1 MFPLFH
7 FQLTLISVSAQ
18 KMILYTFPVRT
29 AFIDRDL
36 EMIRPVAEIKSL
48 EFTQS
53 PAKLPFYFILQFF
66 QLLWYLPK
74 TSQYLCFFG
83 GYHSVLPVWFGKV
96 FGKKCTIQAGGTD
109 CINMPEIGYGNF
121 RKKWLRKAT
130 MYSFKNCSLILPVA
144 EALVKQDYSYDPQIN
159 SKQGLLN
166 LIPDLKTPIQVIPNG
181 FDTDFWK
188 DLGKKRKP
196 LSFISVATGTSNPSR
211 AIVKGYDLIEQLA
224 AIHPDWN
231 FTLVGDSAYSST
243 NQNVT
248 VLGKMKS
255 TELLDLYNSH
265 QFYLQLSTSEGF
277 PNALGEAMAS
287 GCIPIGSAVG
297 AIPEIIGDT
306 GVILNKKNSDL
317 FDSAIQDFVKQDL
330 NSFSLKVS
338 QRIHTLFN
346 FEKRKKALLEALN
359 LIN

>member
-1 MFPLFH
+1 
-7 FQLTLISVSAQ
+7 
-18 KMILYTFPVRT
+18 MILYTFPVRT

-36 EMIRPVAEIKSL
+36 EMILPVAEIKPL

-53 PAKLPFYFILQFF
+53 PVKLPFFFILQFI

-96 FGKKCTIQAGGTD
+96 FGKKCTIQAGGAD

-130 MYSFKNCSLILPVA
+130 VYSFKNCSLILPVA

-166 LIPDLKTPIQVIPNG
+166 LIPNLKIPIQVIPNG
-181 FDTDFWK
+181 FNTDFWK
-188 DLGKKRKP
+188 DLKKIRKP

-224 AIHPDWN
+224 ALHPDWI
-231 FTLVGDSAYSST
+231 FTLVGDSSYSSS
-243 NQNVT
+243 NLNVT
-248 VLGKMKS
+248 VLGKMKP

-297 AIPEIIGDT
+297 AIPEIIGDS
-306 GVILNKKNSDL
+306 GVILTKKNL
-317 FDSAIQDFVKQDL
+317 HVLDSAIQEFAEQDL
-330 NSFSLKVS
+330 NSFSQNAS

-346 FEKRKKALLEALN
+346 FEKRKKAILEALE
-359 LIN
+359 LIS

>member
-1 MFPLFH
+1 MNL
-7 FQLTLISVSAQ
+7 
-18 KMILYTFPVRT
+18 ILYTFPVRT

-36 EMIRPVAEIKSL
+36 EMIQPVAEIKPL

-53 PAKLPFYFILQFF
+53 PVKLPFFFFLQFF

-121 RKKWLRKAT
+121 RKKWLRIAT
-130 MYSFKNCSLILPVA
+130 VYSFKNCSLILPVA

-196 LSFISVATGTSNPSR
+196 FSFISVAIGTSNPSR
-211 AIVKGYDLIEQLA
+211 AIVKGYDLIKQLA
-224 AIHPDWN
+224 ALHPEWN
-231 FTLVGDSAYSST
+231 FTLVGDSVYSSS

-248 VLGKMKS
+248 VLGKMKPN
-255 TELLDLYNSH
+255 ELLELYNSH

-277 PNALGEAMAS
+277 PNALGEAMAC

-297 AIPEIIGDT
+297 AIPEIIGDM
-306 GVILNKKNSDL
+306 GVILNEKNL
-317 FDSAIQDFVKQDL
+317 YVLDSAIQNFAKQDL
-330 NSFSLKVS
+330 NSISQKAS

-346 FEKRKKALLEALN
+346 FEKRKKALLVALN

>member
-1 MFPLFH
+1 MQAL
-7 FQLTLISVSAQ
+7 QVQIII
-18 KMILYTFPVRT
+18 MIIYTFPVRT

-36 EMIRPVAEIKSL
+36 EMISPVAKIKTL

-53 PAKLPFYFILQFF
+53 PIQLPFYFLLQFF
-66 QLLWYLPK
+66 QLLWFLPK

-83 GYHSVLPVWFGKV
+83 GYHSVLPVWFGRV
-96 FGKKCTIQAGGTD
+96 LGKKCTIQAGGTD

-130 MYSFKNCSLILPVA
+130 VYSFKNCSLILPVA
-144 EALVKQDYSYDPQIN
+144 EALVKQEYTYDPKIN

-188 DLGKKRKP
+188 DLGEKRRP
-196 LSFISVATGTSNPSR
+196 FSFISVAAGTSNPSR
-211 AIVKGYDLIEQLA
+211 AIVKGYDLIEKLA
-224 AIHPDWN
+224 KNHPDWS
-231 FTLVGDSAYSST
+231 FTLVGDLAYSSS
-243 NQNVT
+243 NPNVK
-248 VLGKMKS
+248 VLGKLKPS
-255 TELLDLYNSH
+255 QLLELYNSH

-297 AIPEIIGDT
+297 AIPEIIGDIAIVLT
-306 GVILNKKNSDL
+306 KKDLDSLNSMISELLHLDL
-317 FDSAIQDFVKQDL
+317 QSLSSKASKRISTHFTFQKRKERLLKALDL
-330 NSFSLKVS
+330 N
-338 QRIHTLFN
+338 
-346 FEKRKKALLEALN
+346 
-359 LIN
+359 